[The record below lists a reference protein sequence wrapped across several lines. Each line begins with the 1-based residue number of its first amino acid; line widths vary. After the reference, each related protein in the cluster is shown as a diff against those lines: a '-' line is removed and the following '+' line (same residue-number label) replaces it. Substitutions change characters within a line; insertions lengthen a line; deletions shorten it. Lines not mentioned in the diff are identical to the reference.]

1 MKRLSVVLLC
11 AVCFSAEAQVLS
23 NPDQATLNRLGLVFA
38 RVQPVDAASGTT
50 VSARVIGSPL
60 QADAVVARFAGVVEE
75 WRVAPGDEVT
85 AGAVLGVLRSS
96 EVLTLQQSYLE
107 ANAAL
112 QQASAART
120 RDRQLFEDGVIAAQ
134 RLQQSE
140 REYQAA
146 RAAADALAAQ
156 LDLAGID
163 AEARRNFTSQS
174 AQLGLYTLRA
184 PADGVVG
191 RLQAS
196 VGQAVDVSQRL
207 VELSAARLWVEA
219 DLPATL
225 GANLEAGQTL
235 RTPGVNTTL
244 TLRQIDRQ
252 VDPRTQTLGIRAEF
266 DGPVDLRAGEIVPL
280 VLTPQGGGWRIPA
293 DAVVHNG
300 ELTEVF
306 IRTAAGI
313 ESRTLELEPLG
324 ADYLAKDGLQGEE
337 QLVVRGA
344 ALLKGIALGLGGE

>member
-1 MKRLSVVLLC
+1 
-11 AVCFSAEAQVLS
+11 
-23 NPDQATLNRLGLVFA
+23 
-38 RVQPVDAASGTT
+38 
-50 VSARVIGSPL
+50 
-60 QADAVVARFAGVVEE
+60 
-75 WRVAPGDEVT
+75 
-85 AGAVLGVLRSS
+85 
-96 EVLTLQQSYLE
+96 
-107 ANAAL
+107 

-196 VGQAVDVSQRL
+196 VGQVVDVSQRL

-324 ADYLAKDGLQGEE
+324 ADYLAREGLQGEE
-337 QLVVRGA
+337 
-344 ALLKGIALGLGGE
+344 